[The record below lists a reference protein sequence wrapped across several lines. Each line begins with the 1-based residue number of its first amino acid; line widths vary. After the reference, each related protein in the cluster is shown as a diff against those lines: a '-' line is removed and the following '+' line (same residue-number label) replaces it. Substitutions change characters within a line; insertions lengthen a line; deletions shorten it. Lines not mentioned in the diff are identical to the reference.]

1 MSLEGNSRVMLE
13 RAKSL
18 ASRIPFLPFGERP
31 PVVPVIR
38 LAGVIGAGGGLR
50 GEGLSFP
57 NLNASIERAF
67 KMRGAKAVALA
78 INSPGG
84 SPVQSALI
92 GDRIRSLAAKHELD
106 VIAFVEDV
114 GASGGYW
121 LSLAADEIFADANSI
136 VGSIGVISAG
146 FGFVESMERLGVER
160 RVYTAGN
167 FKSLLDPFRPEDPEG
182 VARLKTIMEE
192 CHHNFRTW
200 VRERR
205 GERLKGEDTD
215 LFEGQVWTG
224 MQALEIGLI
233 DGIGHLHAVLRER
246 FGDDVKLPLVTRPK
260 PWWQRRLRMGGTAS
274 GVDFG
279 DPRAWIDGALDSLEE
294 RALWARFGL

>member
-1 MSLEGNSRVMLE
+1 MLE
-13 RAKSL
+13 PIKARL
-18 ASRIPFLPFGERP
+18 RWPPFGKKG

-38 LAGVIGAGGGLR
+38 LAGVIGAGGGAFR
-50 GEGLSFP
+50 GEGLSFAG
-57 NLNASIERAF
+57 LNSSIERAF
-67 KMRGAKAVALA
+67 KTRGAKAVALA

-92 GDRIRSLAAKHELD
+92 GERIRTLAAEHELP

-121 LSLAADEIFADANSI
+121 LALAADEIFADPNSI

-146 FGFVESMERLGVER
+146 FGFVETMEKLGVER
-160 RVYTAGN
+160 RVYTAGE

-182 VARLKTIMEE
+182 VARLKTIMED
-192 CHHNFRTW
+192 CHANFTAW

-205 GERLKGEDTD
+205 GDKLQGEDAD

-224 MQALEIGLI
+224 KKALEIGLI
-233 DGIGHLHAVLRER
+233 DGLGHLHGVLKER
-246 FGDDVKLPLVTRPK
+246 FGDDLKLPLATKPK
-260 PWWQRRLRMGGTAS
+260 PWWQRRLRMGGAVPGGELTE
-274 GVDFG
+274 
-279 DPRAWIDGALDSLEE
+279 PRDWIDGALDSLQE

>member
-1 MSLEGNSRVMLE
+1 MLDLI
-13 RAKSL
+13 RARL
-18 ASRIPFLPFGERP
+18 RWPPFGKRG

-38 LAGVIGAGGGLR
+38 LAGVIGAGGGALR
-50 GEGLSFP
+50 GESLSFQGLSS
-57 NLNASIERAF
+57 SIERAF
-67 KMRGAKAVALA
+67 KIKGAKAVALV

-92 GDRIRSLAAKHELD
+92 GERIRTLAAEND
-106 VIAFVEDV
+106 IPVIAFVEDV

-121 LSLAADEIFADANSI
+121 LALAADEIFADANSI

-146 FGFVESMERLGVER
+146 FGLVEAMQKLGVER
-160 RVYTAGN
+160 RVYTAGA
-167 FKSLLDPFRPEDPEG
+167 FKSLLDPFRPEDPDG
-182 VARLKTIMEE
+182 VNRLKTIMED
-192 CHHNFRTW
+192 CHDNFRAW

-224 MQALEIGLI
+224 RQALDIGLI
-233 DGIGHLHAVLRER
+233 DGLGHLHGVLKER
-246 FGDDVKLPLVTRPK
+246 FGDDLKLPLVTKPR
-260 PWWQRRLRMGGTAS
+260 PWWQRRLRMGGTAP
-274 GVDFG
+274 GVDLTE
-279 DPRAWIDGALDSLEE
+279 PRAWVDAALDSLEE

>member
-1 MSLEGNSRVMLE
+1 MLEGL
-13 RAKSL
+13 KSL
-18 ASRIPFLPFGERP
+18 AARVPFLPMGERP
-31 PVVPVIR
+31 AIVPVVR

-50 GEGLSFP
+50 GEALS
-57 NLNASIERAF
+57 LSSLSSSIERAF
-67 KMRGAKAVALA
+67 KYKGAKAVALA

-92 GDRIRSLAAKHELD
+92 ADRIRALAAEKD
-106 VIAFVEDV
+106 VPIIAFIEDV

-136 VGSIGVISAG
+136 IGSIGVISAG
-146 FGFVESMERLGVER
+146 FGFVDSMKRLGVER
-160 RVYTAGN
+160 RVYTAGE

-182 VARLKTIMEE
+182 IKRLKVIMED
-192 CHHNFRTW
+192 CHDNFKSW

-205 GERLKGEDTD
+205 GERLKLGDEDM
-215 LFEGQVWTG
+215 FEGQVWTG
-224 MQALEIGLI
+224 RQATENGLI
-233 DGIGHLHAVLRER
+233 DGIGHLHAILKSR

-260 PWWQRRLRMGGTAS
+260 PWWQRRLRMAGLGA
-274 GVDFG
+274 GDVA
-279 DPRAWIDGALDSLEE
+279 DPRAWIDGALDSIEE